1 MTGVE
6 AVIALITILARYGPD
21 AYLKARQILA
31 TKEPTEAQWAE
42 LDAILMKTGESYFK
56 KGPQP

>member
-1 MTGVE
+1 MTGIEV
-6 AVIALITILARYGPD
+6 VVALITILAKYGPD

-42 LDAILMKTGESYFK
+42 LDAILLKRGDDYFK
-56 KGPQP
+56 PKVPA

>member
-6 AVIALITILARYGPD
+6 VVIALITILAKYGPD

-42 LDAILMKTGESYFK
+42 LDAILLKTGESYFAPK
-56 KGPQP
+56 VP